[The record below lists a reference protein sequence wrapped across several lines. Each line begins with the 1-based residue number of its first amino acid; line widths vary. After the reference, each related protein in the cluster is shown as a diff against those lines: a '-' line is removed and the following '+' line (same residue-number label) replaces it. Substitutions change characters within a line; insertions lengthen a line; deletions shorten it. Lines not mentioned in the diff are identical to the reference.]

1 MILLVK
7 GFEKEDVVLDAALVD
22 MSEGAVIVG
31 GFVFFQLQCKQIII
45 RKCLGELVKMGK
57 SGKLF
62 KSLVTGVRAF
72 KSPSKERPSKGD
84 KDHVK
89 KRSKDKC
96 FGSLGKSASRNR
108 VVITATAGS
117 PEAIEIKCVQVESEK
132 LKDVL
137 PVPVAESFTAE
148 SHAESKVSVKSEDGV
163 LNGNGLVQLTPT
175 GPKDHYIVSDQEEW
189 AASKIQAAFRCYSAQ
204 RAFRAL
210 RALVR
215 LQAVARGHIVRRHAS
230 VSLRCVKALIRIQAL
245 VRGRRVRGSELGQ
258 LVQKHLQQSKQA
270 KKKSPEGWV
279 NSTAT
284 AQQLHAKVQVKHD
297 AVTKRQ
303 RALVYAY
310 SEQLNRATPKAGS
323 SSGFYSQVDKS
334 LWIWVWMDRW
344 TAATRKGGSAAV
356 ISVED
361 CVPVTR
367 NIEKGKSSNK
377 GGKPPDN
384 PRKERRK
391 WGEHTEIIL
400 PFPER
405 NFISEEYEESER
417 LGTPKASAQK
427 PILQSPTLSPSHLS
441 PLENSNGPSAREIS
455 LPDVRQSATEMSPD
469 MKQATSPSCMTT
481 VTVASQPICSLS
493 DTFLPT
499 ENGINHASGVE
510 KSWLSENNV
519 VSSTP
524 SVISQ
529 VSPSSS
535 IVGTT
540 NGHAAHAAQHMG
552 SDSPPKTSKESSL
565 SASSFLPQEEEISA
579 LFKSLTTVRLPQEN
593 IDGFSAVTR
602 GLPTAELTQDEFLSG
617 MHQPDEIVQA
627 AIADID
633 MHSPCEAVDSIKG
646 DKGEH
651 MTRESG
657 FSFGINGHLTDVLC
671 EPGDVIDEEGQKND
685 DCNHVDALSE
695 TNGGCDAS
703 VISGGARSSDL
714 TKNPSSVGLK
724 QEQAECTSPSLPS
737 YMATTKSAKAKIR
750 TLTSPKQQADASKPK
765 LDSPKH
771 KSDSPKTKAD
781 SPSQKPDSASKRRH
795 SLSAIDAKVSPG
807 TQKPAFHVRASSK
820 GNFSSLKDLST
831 DNFPLPNGDSRRH
844 GK

>member
-1 MILLVK
+1 
-7 GFEKEDVVLDAALVD
+7 
-22 MSEGAVIVG
+22 
-31 GFVFFQLQCKQIII
+31 
-45 RKCLGELVKMGK
+45 MGK

-62 KSLVTGVRAF
+62 KSLVAGVRAF

-84 KDHVK
+84 KDHAK

-96 FGSLGKSASRNR
+96 FGSLGKSASQNR
-108 VVITATAGS
+108 DVITATAGS

-148 SHAESKVSVKSEDGV
+148 PHAESKVPVKSEDGV

-175 GPKDHYIVSDQEEW
+175 GPKEHYIVSDQEEW
-189 AASKIQAAFRCYSAQ
+189 AASKIQAAFRCYSAE
-204 RAFRAL
+204 RDFRAL

-215 LQAVARGHIVRRHAS
+215 LQAVARGYIVRRHAS

-245 VRGRRVRGSELGQ
+245 VRGRWVRGSELGQ

-279 NSTAT
+279 SSTAT
-284 AQQLHAKVQVKHD
+284 AQQLHAKAQVKHD

-323 SSGFYSQVDKS
+323 SSGLYSQVDKS
-334 LWIWVWMDRW
+334 HWIWVWMDRW

-361 CVPVTR
+361 CAPVTR

-391 WGEHTEIIL
+391 WGEHSEIISPL
-400 PFPER
+400 PQR
-405 NFISEEYEESER
+405 DFISEEYEESER
-417 LGTPKASAQK
+417 LITPKASAQK
-427 PILQSPTLSPSHLS
+427 PILQSPALSPSHLS
-441 PLENSNGPSAREIS
+441 SSEKSNGLAAREIS
-455 LPDVRQSATEMSPD
+455 LPDVRPSATEMSPD
-469 MKQATSPSCMTT
+469 MKQATSPSRVTN
-481 VTVASQPICSLS
+481 VTVACQPISSLS

-499 ENGINHASGVE
+499 ENGINHASEVE
-510 KSWLSENNV
+510 KSWLSADNV

-524 SVISQ
+524 SVVSQ

-540 NGHAAHAAQHMG
+540 NRHAAHAAELPHVG
-552 SDSPPKTSKESSL
+552 SDSPPETSKESSL
-565 SASSFLPQEEEISA
+565 SPSSFLPQEEEISA
-579 LFKSLTTVRLPQEN
+579 LFKSLSTVRLPQEN
-593 IDGFSAVTR
+593 IDGSSTVTR
-602 GLPTAELTQDEFLSG
+602 GLPTPELTQDEFLSG
-617 MHQPDEIVQA
+617 MHRPDEIVQA
-627 AIADID
+627 AITDID
-633 MHSPCEAVDSIKG
+633 MHSPCEAVDSING

-651 MTRESG
+651 MTKESG
-657 FSFGINGHLTDVLC
+657 FRFGIDGHLTDVLC
-671 EPGDVIDEEGQKND
+671 EPGDVIEEEGQKND

-703 VISGGARSSDL
+703 VISVGARSSDL
-714 TKNPSSVGLK
+714 TKNPSSVGLEK
-724 QEQAECTSPSLPS
+724 ELAECTSPSLPS

-750 TLTSPKQQADASKPK
+750 TLTSPKQKADAPKPK

-795 SLSAIDAKVSPG
+795 SLSAIDGKVSPG

-831 DNFPLPNGDSRRH
+831 DNFSLPNGDSRRH